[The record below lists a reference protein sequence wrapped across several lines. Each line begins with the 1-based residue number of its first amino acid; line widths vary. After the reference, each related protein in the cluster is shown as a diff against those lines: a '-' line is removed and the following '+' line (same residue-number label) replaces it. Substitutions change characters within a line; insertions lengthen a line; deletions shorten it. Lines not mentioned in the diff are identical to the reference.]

1 MIARHT
7 ISLFQINMQE
17 WIGILK
23 IKVSY
28 SKDFSTTTITYT
40 MSKSVENGVSS
51 SFQNMKETLSK
62 GGCSEFR
69 LMNVLKDT
77 AYPVDQTG

>member
-1 MIARHT
+1 
-7 ISLFQINMQE
+7 MQE

-69 LMNVLKDT
+69 LKKCPYGHRLSCW
-77 AYPVDQTG
+77 QTG

>member
-1 MIARHT
+1 
-7 ISLFQINMQE
+7 MQE

-69 LMNVLKDT
+69 LKKCPYRHRLSCW
-77 AYPVDQTG
+77 QTG